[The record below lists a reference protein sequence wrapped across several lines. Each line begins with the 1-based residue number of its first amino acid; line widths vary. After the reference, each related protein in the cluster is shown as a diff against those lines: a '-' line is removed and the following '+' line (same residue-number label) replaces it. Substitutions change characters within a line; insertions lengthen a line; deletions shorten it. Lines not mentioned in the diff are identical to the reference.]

1 MTSVPAETGK
11 VARLSS
17 VIIRVHLAAAMVD
30 QTGTLTVNAA
40 VDSQQKAES
49 SALVQWPLDTGSN
62 MAKSTESTSRSLATA
77 AIVRTLNA
85 WNTFHS
91 LCPCRFH

>member
-1 MTSVPAETGK
+1 M
-11 VARLSS
+11 
-17 VIIRVHLAAAMVD
+17 IRVHLAAAMVD
-30 QTGTLTVNAA
+30 QPGTLTVNAA

-62 MAKSTESTSRSLATA
+62 MAKSTGSTSRSLAAA

-85 WNTFHS
+85 LHYLSFS
-91 LCPCRFH
+91 LPVSPSLGGRYR